1 MSCCS
6 DPKPLI
12 YKTRR
17 SPSWVTR
24 YRRCANCGATS
35 KSIAKGFIDQ
45 RNWLERP
52 VALPDRRDNDSA
64 VAIIGNDDSLKKQE
78 NFDDERFN
86 WFT

>member
-1 MSCCS
+1 MSCCG

-24 YRRCANCGATS
+24 YRRCANCGSTS
-35 KSIAKGFIDQ
+35 KSIAKVFIDQ
-45 RNWLERP
+45 RNWLER
-52 VALPDRRDNDSA
+52 VPDRRDSGSD
-64 VAIIGNDDSLKKQE
+64 VAIMASGDSLTKQE
-78 NFDDERFN
+78 NFDDERYR